1 MIKVNGKFK
10 CGQLNEMEKRRQIA
24 KMLYGFVFAY
34 LTHYTKVIMSFEK
47 SRLVPGSWNHT
58 NKISLPVERIYFYFS
73 LLFILF
79 MFWYEASLVEFM
91 LWFLYGTS
99 IFAFHFGNKCFSEK
113 GGWLENLQINA
124 NDFIATIFMIFFLF
138 RSSIKFDSFILNFV
152 CQFSQKSQLN
162 REEIVGTFIWKL
174 FENCAQKILRNT
186 PLIIFRFFFC
196 CIII

>member
-10 CGQLNEMEKRRQIA
+10 CGQLNEKEKRRQIA

-58 NKISLPVERIYFYFS
+58 NKISLPVERIYFLFS

-113 GGWLENLQINA
+113 GGWLENLHFA
-124 NDFIATIFMIFFLF
+124 NQCKWLYCN
-138 RSSIKFDSFILNFV
+138 NFYD
-152 CQFSQKSQLN
+152 
-162 REEIVGTFIWKL
+162 
-174 FENCAQKILRNT
+174 
-186 PLIIFRFFFC
+186 FFFYLDLRLNL
-196 CIII
+196 ILLFWILFVSSPKNHNWTEKK